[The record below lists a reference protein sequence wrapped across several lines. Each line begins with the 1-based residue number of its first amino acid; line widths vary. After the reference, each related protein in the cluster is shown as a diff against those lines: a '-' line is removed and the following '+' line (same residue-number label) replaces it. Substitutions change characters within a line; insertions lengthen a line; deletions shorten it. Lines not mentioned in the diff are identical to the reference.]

1 MFDWQAAALFPEEEA
16 RMTADAF
23 APLERFSDL
32 AKSAPPPDQNA
43 AAIVRARDKNLCKP
57 PGSLGR
63 LEEIVEW
70 LAAWQRRAP
79 PRAERM
85 AIAVFAGNHGVTQ
98 QGVSAYPSEVTAQMV
113 ANFRSGGAA
122 INQIARSNGLELSVI
137 PCQLDTP
144 AGDITLTD
152 AMSAEECANAMEL
165 GAQST
170 AETLDLLAI
179 GEMGIG
185 NTTSA
190 SAIFYALF
198 GGSTAAW
205 VGPGTGVAGGA
216 LERKVSAVEKAVVR
230 FRKENRPTPLEVL
243 RCLGGREIAAMAG
256 AILAARHR
264 RLPVLIDG
272 FVATAAAA
280 VVAHMADGGIDHC
293 MIGHLSAEPA
303 HVRVLERLGKRPL
316 LNLDMRLGE
325 GSGAGVAA
333 AIVRLAVD
341 VHRGMATFTEAGVS
355 DTDAVNHPVDSKER

>member
-16 RMTADAF
+16 KMAELS
-23 APLERFSDL
+23 APLGRFAAL
-32 AKSAPPPDQNA
+32 ANCAPQPDQTA
-43 AAIVRARDKNLCKP
+43 AAAVRARDKHLCKP

-70 LAAWQRRAP
+70 LASWQRRAP
-79 PRAERM
+79 PSAERI

-113 ANFRSGGAA
+113 ANFIGGGAA

-137 PCQLDTP
+137 PCKLDTP
-144 AGDITLTD
+144 AGDITLMD
-152 AMSAEECANAMEL
+152 AMSPEECADAMQL
-165 GAQST
+165 GAQS
-170 AETLDLLAI
+170 ADETLDLIAI

-190 SAIFYALF
+190 SAIYYALF

-216 LERKVSAVEKAVVR
+216 LERKINAVEKAVVR
-230 FRKENRPTPLEVL
+230 FRKENQATPLEVL
-243 RCLGGREIAAMAG
+243 RCLGGHEIAAMAG

-280 VVAHMADGGIDHC
+280 IVAHMADGAIDHC
-293 MIGHLSAEPA
+293 MIGHQSAEPA
-303 HVRVLERLGKRPL
+303 HIRVLERLGKRPL

-325 GSGAGVAA
+325 GSGAGVATG
-333 AIVRLAVD
+333 IVRLAVE
-341 VHRGMATFTEAGVS
+341 VHRGMATFSEAGVS
-355 DTDAVNHPVDSKER
+355 DADAK